1 MEIEL
6 KSLHS
11 TSTTTRKNWNE
22 EKEKNESKATSLSYN
37 SKNDDDG
44 RKIVKCTRYQ
54 YYESK
59 LANWKKA
66 PIIRWL
72 IKQPTRRDLITKY
85 LIQVCDLDSWMESSL
100 LGNT

>member
-44 RKIVKCTRYQ
+44 RKIVECTRY
-54 YYESK
+54 
-59 LANWKKA
+59 
-66 PIIRWL
+66 
-72 IKQPTRRDLITKY
+72 
-85 LIQVCDLDSWMESSL
+85 LDS
-100 LGNT
+100 GNNMNRNWQTGKKRLSFDGL